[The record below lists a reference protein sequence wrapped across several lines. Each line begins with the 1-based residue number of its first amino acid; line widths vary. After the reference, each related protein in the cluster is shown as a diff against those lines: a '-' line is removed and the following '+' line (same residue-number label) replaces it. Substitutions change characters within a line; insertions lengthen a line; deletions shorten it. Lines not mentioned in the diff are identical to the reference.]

1 MPTYTKITAMG
12 QYVPKRV
19 VDNDELATIMDTNDE
34 WIQAHTGIKTRH
46 FAMDQENTS
55 DLATQVA
62 QQLLTKSSVA
72 ATDID
77 LIIVTTI
84 TPDALTPATA
94 CIVQANI
101 GADNAFA
108 FDMSAA
114 CAGFTFGL
122 ATADKFVRSGQYQN
136 VMVISAEVNSK
147 MMDFQDR
154 TAAVFFGD
162 GAGGALLQATTNANE
177 NSLLAEKLQ
186 TQGNAE
192 VIHSGRVRPITKV
205 AASNYPQT
213 DAFYQN
219 GREVFQ
225 FATNVVP
232 EQMKTLLKTA
242 NVQPSDL
249 QYVICHQA
257 NLRIIEKIAANLAL
271 PMAKFPHNVER
282 LGNTSSAGV
291 AMALAEVF
299 DHMTGPTLLTAFGGG
314 LAYGSVLIKK

>member
-1 MPTYTKITAMG
+1 MTVYTKITATG
-12 QYVPKRV
+12 EYVPARI
-19 VDNDELATIMDTNDE
+19 VDNHELATIMTTSDE
-34 WIQAHTGIKTRH
+34 WIQAHTGIVTRH
-46 FAMDQENTS
+46 YAMNDENTS

-62 QQLLTKSSVA
+62 QQLLTKSGVTA
-72 ATDID
+72 QAID

-94 CIVQANI
+94 CLVQANI

-122 ATADKFVRSGQYQN
+122 ATADKFIRSGQYQN

-162 GAGGALLQATTNANE
+162 GAGGALLQATTDPAE
-177 NSLLAEKLQ
+177 NSIIAEKLQ
-186 TQGNAE
+186 TQGNAT
-192 VIHSGRVRPITKV
+192 VIHSGRVQPITEV

-213 DAFYQN
+213 DAFYQA
-219 GREVFQ
+219 GRDVFQ
-225 FATNVVP
+225 FATTVVP
-232 EQMKTLLKTA
+232 QQMQGLLASAKLAPT
-242 NVQPSDL
+242 DL

-257 NLRIIEKIAANLAL
+257 NLRIIEQIAAKLAL
-271 PMAKFPHNVER
+271 PMTQFPHNVQKF
-282 LGNTSSAGV
+282 GNTSSAGV
-291 AMALAEVF
+291 AMALSSVF
-299 DHMTGPTLLTAFGGG
+299 DQLTGPVLLTAFGGG
-314 LAYGSVLIKK
+314 LAYGSILIKK

>member
-1 MPTYTKITAMG
+1 MSTYTKLTAMG
-12 QYVPKRV
+12 QYVPARI
-19 VDNDELATIMDTNDE
+19 VDNDELATIMDTNDA

-62 QQLLTKSSVA
+62 QQLLAKSHLTA
-72 ATDID
+72 KQID
-77 LIIVTTI
+77 LILVTTI

-94 CIVQANI
+94 CLVQANI

-108 FDMSAA
+108 FDLSAA

-122 ATADKFVRSGQYQN
+122 ATADKFIRSGQYQN

-147 MMDFQDR
+147 MMDFTDR

-162 GAGGALLQATTNANE
+162 GAGGALLQATQDPTE
-177 NSLLAEKLQ
+177 NSILAEKLQ

-213 DAFYQN
+213 DAFYQA
-219 GREVFQ
+219 GRDVFQ
-225 FATNVVP
+225 FATTVVP
-232 EQMKTLLKTA
+232 QQMTGLLA
-242 NVQPSDL
+242 SVGIQPADL

-271 PMAKFPHNVER
+271 PMSKFPHNVER

-299 DHMTGPTLLTAFGGG
+299 DQLTGPTLLTAFGGG

>member
-1 MPTYTKITAMG
+1 MPTYTKLTAMG
-12 QYVPKRV
+12 QYVPERIV
-19 VDNDELATIMDTNDE
+19 ANDELAAIMETNDE

-62 QQLLTKSSVA
+62 QQLLTKSGLPA
-72 ATDID
+72 PAID
-77 LIIVTTI
+77 LIIVSTI

-94 CIVQANI
+94 CLVQANI

-108 FDMSAA
+108 FDLSAA

-122 ATADKFVRSGQYQN
+122 ATADKFIRSGQYHN

-162 GAGGALLQATTNANE
+162 GAGGALLQATTDPAE
-177 NSLLAEKLQ
+177 NNLIAEKLQ

-192 VIHSGRVRPITKV
+192 VIHSGRIQPITKI
-205 AASNYPQT
+205 AADNYPKT
-213 DAFYQN
+213 DAFYQA

-225 FATNVVP
+225 FATTVVP
-232 EQMKTLLKTA
+232 RQMQRLLADNQLTA
-242 NVQPSDL
+242 DDL

-257 NLRIIEKIAANLAL
+257 NLRIIENIAATLQQ
-271 PMAKFPHNVER
+271 PMTKFPHNVQKF
-282 LGNTSSAGV
+282 GNTSSAGV
-291 AMALAEVF
+291 AMALASVF
-299 DHMTGPTLLTAFGGG
+299 DELAGPTLLTAFGGG

>member
-1 MPTYTKITAMG
+1 MG

>member
-1 MPTYTKITAMG
+1 MPTYTKLTAMG
-12 QYVPKRV
+12 QYVPERV
-19 VDNDELATIMDTNDE
+19 VTNDELAAIMDTNDE

-46 FAMDQENTS
+46 FAMNGENTS

-62 QQLLTKSSVA
+62 QQLLDKSGVA
-72 ATDID
+72 ASAID

-94 CIVQANI
+94 CLVQANI

-108 FDMSAA
+108 FDISAA

-122 ATADKFVRSGQYQN
+122 STADKFIRSGQYQN

-162 GAGGALLQATTNANE
+162 GAGGALLQATTDPQE
-177 NSLLAEKLQ
+177 NNIVAEKLQ
-186 TQGNAE
+186 TQGNAT
-192 VIHSGRVRPITKV
+192 VIHSGRVQPITKI
-205 AASNYPQT
+205 AADNYPQT
-213 DAFYQN
+213 DAFYQA
-219 GREVFQ
+219 GRDVFQ
-225 FATNVVP
+225 FATTVVP
-232 EQMKTLLKTA
+232 KQMQTLLA
-242 NVQPSDL
+242 EASLQPADL

-257 NLRIIEKIAANLAL
+257 NLRIIEQIAGTLDL
-271 PMAKFPHNVER
+271 PITKFPRNVEQF
-282 LGNTSSAGV
+282 GNTSSAGV

-299 DHMTGPTLLTAFGGG
+299 DTLDGTTLLTAFGGG

>member
-12 QYVPKRV
+12 QYVPDRI

-46 FAMDQENTS
+46 FAMNDENTS
-55 DLATQVA
+55 SLATQVA
-62 QQLLTKSSVA
+62 QQLLTKSGLA
-72 ATDID
+72 ATAID

-94 CIVQANI
+94 CLVQANI
-101 GADNAFA
+101 GATNAFA

-162 GAGGALLQATTNANE
+162 GAGGALLQATTDSAE
-177 NSLLAEKLQ
+177 NSILAEKLQ
-186 TQGNAE
+186 TQGDAE
-192 VIHSGRVRPITKV
+192 VIHSGRVQPITQV

-213 DAFYQN
+213 DAFYQA
-219 GREVFQ
+219 GRDVFQ
-225 FATNVVP
+225 FATTVVP
-232 EQMKTLLKTA
+232 EQMRTLLQQA
-242 NVQPSDL
+242 NVAPTDL

-257 NLRIIEKIAANLAL
+257 NLRIIEQIAANLAL
-271 PMAKFPHNVER
+271 PMAKFPHNVEQF
-282 LGNTSSAGV
+282 GNTSSAGV
-291 AMALAEVF
+291 AMALASVY
-299 DHMTGPTLLTAFGGG
+299 DDLTGPALITAFGGG
-314 LAYGSVLIKK
+314 LAYGSVLIQK

>member
-12 QYVPKRV
+12 QYVPERI
-19 VDNDELATIMDTNDE
+19 VDNDELAAIMDTNDE
-34 WIQAHTGIKTRH
+34 WIQSHTGIKTRH
-46 FAMDQENTS
+46 FAMYQENTS

-62 QQLLTKSSVA
+62 QQLLTKTGLS
-72 ATDID
+72 ATAID

-94 CIVQANI
+94 CLVQANI

-122 ATADKFVRSGQYQN
+122 ATADKFIRSGQYQN

-162 GAGGALLQATTNANE
+162 GAGGALLQATQDPAQ

-186 TQGNAE
+186 TRGNAE
-192 VIHSGRVRPITKV
+192 VIHSGRVQPLTQV
-205 AASNYPQT
+205 AASNYPKT

-225 FATNVVP
+225 FATTVVP
-232 EQMKTLLKTA
+232 EQMKTLL
-242 NVQPSDL
+242 QQSGQRPEEL

-271 PMAKFPHNVER
+271 PMTKFPHNVES

-291 AMALAEVF
+291 AMALAQVF
-299 DHMTGPTLLTAFGGG
+299 DQMTGPTLVTAFGGG

>member
-12 QYVPKRV
+12 QYVPARV

-34 WIQAHTGIKTRH
+34 WIQAHTGIRTRH
-46 FAMDQENTS
+46 FAMANENTS

-62 QQLLTKSSVA
+62 QQLLTKSGLA
-72 ATDID
+72 ASAID

-94 CIVQANI
+94 CLVQANI

-122 ATADKFVRSGQYQN
+122 ATADKFVRSGQYRN

-162 GAGGALLQATTNANE
+162 GAGGALLQATANPAE
-177 NSLLAEKLQ
+177 NSILAEKLQ
-186 TQGNAE
+186 TQGDAE
-192 VIHSGRVRPITKV
+192 VIHSGRVRPITAV

-232 EQMKTLLKTA
+232 EQMKGLLKTA
-242 NVQPSDL
+242 GLAASDL
-249 QYVICHQA
+249 EYVVCHQA
-257 NLRIIEKIAANLAL
+257 NLRIIEQIAANLAL
-271 PMAKFPHNVER
+271 PMTKFPHNVES

-291 AMALAEVF
+291 AMALASVF
-299 DHMTGPTLLTAFGGG
+299 DQLTGPALLTAFGGG
-314 LAYGSVLIKK
+314 LAYGSVIIKK

>member
-12 QYVPKRV
+12 QYVPDRI

-46 FAMDQENTS
+46 FAMDAENTS
-55 DLATQVA
+55 SLATQVA
-62 QQLLTKSSVA
+62 QQLLTKSGLA
-72 ATDID
+72 ATAID

-94 CIVQANI
+94 CLVQANI
-101 GADNAFA
+101 GATNAFA

-147 MMDFQDR
+147 MMDFKDC

-162 GAGGALLQATTNANE
+162 GAGGALLQATTNPAE
-177 NSLLAEKLQ
+177 NSILAEKLQ
-186 TQGNAE
+186 TQGDAE
-192 VIHSGRVRPITKV
+192 VIHSGRVQPITQV

-213 DAFYQN
+213 DAFYQA
-219 GREVFQ
+219 GRDVFQ
-225 FATNVVP
+225 FATTVVP
-232 EQMKTLLKTA
+232 EQMRTLLQQA
-242 NVQPSDL
+242 NVAPTDL

-257 NLRIIEKIAANLAL
+257 NLRIIEQIAANLAL
-271 PMAKFPHNVER
+271 PMAKFPHNVEKF
-282 LGNTSSAGV
+282 GNTSSAGV
-291 AMALAEVF
+291 AMALASVY
-299 DHMTGPTLLTAFGGG
+299 DDLTGPALITAFGGG
-314 LAYGSVLIKK
+314 LAYGSVLIQK